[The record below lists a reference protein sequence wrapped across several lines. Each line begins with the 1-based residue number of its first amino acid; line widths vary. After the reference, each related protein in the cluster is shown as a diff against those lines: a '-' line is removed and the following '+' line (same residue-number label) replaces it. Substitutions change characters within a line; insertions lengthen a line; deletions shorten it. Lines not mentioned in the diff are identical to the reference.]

1 MRSRAVHAHRGAD
14 ARARYHIANLT
25 NDMIRKKLDHIVFH
39 DGITGTVKRHQ
50 NADADQQL
58 RAAED
63 AKKRIYGNLR
73 RITGHEYTARKR
85 RRRIAVDEP
94 AVHRNRRHID
104 TNAGKNSPKSRVIR
118 TRHQIA
124 DKNIALN
131 ELHNDAKQNEITA
144 KRMNQQIS
152 NTRTP
157 TRRSRIVPDQE
168 SRCDSLQL
176 PKEQEGN
183 PVVS

>member
-1 MRSRAVHAHRGAD
+1 MRSSAVHAHRGAD
-14 ARARYHIANLT
+14 ARARYHIADLAD
-25 NDMIRKKLDHIVFH
+25 DMIRKKLDHIVFH
-39 DGITGTVKRHQ
+39 DGVTGTVKCHQ
-50 NADADQQL
+50 DTDADQEF
-58 RAAED
+58 RAAKD
-63 AKKRIYGNLR
+63 AKEGINGHFCRIAR
-73 RITGHEYTARKR
+73 HENAASER

-94 AVHRNRRHID
+94 AMHRDCRHID
-104 TNAGKNSPKSRVIR
+104 TDAGKNSPKSRVIR